1 MATAC
6 WQKTDYTLLDFKTL
20 NSFTSKYAIRFYE
33 AFLTKIQYRTN
44 FNNYKT
50 EYNFKQEEL
59 EGIFDAKLSDL
70 PNGFVY
76 LLSNKIHID
85 DIVIPDL

>member
-1 MATAC
+1 M
-6 WQKTDYTLLDFKTL
+6 
-20 NSFTSKYAIRFYE
+20 SKYAIRFYE
-33 AFLTKIQYRTN
+33 AFVAKIQYRTN

-50 EYNFKQEEL
+50 EYDFKQEEL

-76 LLSNKIHID
+76 LLSNKIHFD